1 MSGRT
6 RDQSGGGELEELTI
20 KCTQC
25 GNEIR
30 LTESLAA
37 PLIEATRKQYERQL
51 AAKDSEVAAREAE
64 LRDSEAALSQKRA
77 ALDEEIAARL
87 LGEQKRIA
95 AEEAAKARKVVAA
108 DLDAKDAELATLQE
122 SLTNS
127 ASKIAELSRAQ
138 ADLMRGKREL
148 ESEREALELS
158 VERRVA
164 EELDTV
170 KSQARREAED
180 GLRLKVSEKE
190 EQISGMQRQIEELR
204 RRAEQ
209 GSQQL
214 QGEVQELDLE
224 KLLAATF
231 PMDRIEPVPKGEFG
245 GDALQ
250 RVLGPFGQS
259 CGTILWESKRTKNW
273 SDGWL
278 QKLRDDQRA
287 AKAELAVLVTLAL
300 PKGVET
306 FGLVDGIWV
315 AHPRAAIAVAVA
327 LRQTLLEVAAAR
339 KSSDGQQTKME
350 LLYDYLIGPHFRQ
363 RVQAIVESF
372 SSMQDDLNKERKV
385 ITKQWAKREAQLA
398 RAMQSTV
405 GMYGDMQGIA
415 GRALSD
421 VEGLSLEED
430 VGGHLLAAGAD
441 APADVEGLHEAPEAP
456 TSED

>member
-1 MSGRT
+1 M
-6 RDQSGGGELEELTI
+6 EELTI

-77 ALDEEIAARL
+77 ALDEEIDARL

-158 VERRVA
+158 VEKRVA
-164 EELDTV
+164 EELDAV

-190 EQISGMQRQIEELR
+190 EQISGMQKQIEELR

-214 QGEVQELDLE
+214 QGEVQELELE

-250 RVLGPFGQS
+250 RVLGPFGQP
-259 CGTILWESKRTKNW
+259 CGTILWETKRTKNW
-273 SDGWL
+273 SDAWL
-278 QKLRDDQRA
+278 QKLRDDQRT

-306 FGLVDGIWV
+306 FGLVDGIWI
-315 AHPRAAIAVAVA
+315 AQSRAAIPVAVA

-339 KSSDGQQTKME
+339 KSTEGLQTKTE
-350 LLYDYLIGPHFRQ
+350 LLYAYLVGPRFRQ
-363 RVQAIVESF
+363 RVQAIVEAF
-372 SSMQDDLNKERKV
+372 SSMKSDLEKERKV
-385 ITKQWAKREAQLA
+385 ITKQWAKREEQIS
-398 RAMQSTV
+398 RVMHSTV
-405 GMYGDMQGIA
+405 GMYGDLQGIA
-415 GRALSD
+415 GASIGEI
-421 VEGLSLEED
+421 EGLEMDQLESGEAQED
-430 VGGHLLAAGAD
+430 
-441 APADVEGLHEAPEAP
+441 EAK
-456 TSED
+456 

>member
-1 MSGRT
+1 
-6 RDQSGGGELEELTI
+6 LEELTI

-77 ALDEEIAARL
+77 ALDEEIDARL

-158 VERRVA
+158 VEKRVA
-164 EELDTV
+164 EELDAV

-190 EQISGMQRQIEELR
+190 EQISGMQKQIEELR

-214 QGEVQELDLE
+214 QGEVQELELE

-250 RVLGPFGQS
+250 RVLGPFGQP
-259 CGTILWESKRTKNW
+259 CGTILWETKRTKNW
-273 SDGWL
+273 SDAWL
-278 QKLRDDQRA
+278 QKLRDDQRT

-306 FGLVDGIWV
+306 FGLVDGIWI
-315 AHPRAAIAVAVA
+315 AQSRAAIPVAVA

-339 KSSDGQQTKME
+339 KSTEGLQTKTE
-350 LLYDYLIGPHFRQ
+350 LLYAYLVGPRFRQ
-363 RVQAIVESF
+363 RVQAIVEAF
-372 SSMQDDLNKERKV
+372 SSMKSDLEKERKV
-385 ITKQWAKREAQLA
+385 ITKQWAKREEQIS
-398 RAMQSTV
+398 RVMHSTV
-405 GMYGDMQGIA
+405 GMYGDLQGIA
-415 GRALSD
+415 GASIGEI
-421 VEGLSLEED
+421 EGLEMDQLESGEAQED
-430 VGGHLLAAGAD
+430 
-441 APADVEGLHEAPEAP
+441 EAK
-456 TSED
+456 

>member
-1 MSGRT
+1 M
-6 RDQSGGGELEELTI
+6 EELTI

-77 ALDEEIAARL
+77 ALDEEIDARL

-158 VERRVA
+158 VEKRVA
-164 EELDTV
+164 EELDAV

-190 EQISGMQRQIEELR
+190 EQISGMQKQIEAIRGYFQKENAIEDLR
-204 RRAEQ
+204 GRL
-209 GSQQL
+209 L
-214 QGEVQELDLE
+214 QEKVIDWLLE
-224 KLLAATF
+224 
-231 PMDRIEPVPKGEFG
+231 
-245 GDALQ
+245 
-250 RVLGPFGQS
+250 
-259 CGTILWESKRTKNW
+259 N
-273 SDGWL
+273 
-278 QKLRDDQRA
+278 
-287 AKAELAVLVTLAL
+287 AELQS
-300 PKGVET
+300 
-306 FGLVDGIWV
+306 VD
-315 AHPRAAIAVAVA
+315 PTNDNDDAVAEPA
-327 LRQTLLEVAAAR
+327 AEPAAA
-339 KSSDGQQTKME
+339 E
-350 LLYDYLIGPHFRQ
+350 
-363 RVQAIVESF
+363 
-372 SSMQDDLNKERKV
+372 
-385 ITKQWAKREAQLA
+385 
-398 RAMQSTV
+398 
-405 GMYGDMQGIA
+405 
-415 GRALSD
+415 
-421 VEGLSLEED
+421 
-430 VGGHLLAAGAD
+430 
-441 APADVEGLHEAPEAP
+441 
-456 TSED
+456 